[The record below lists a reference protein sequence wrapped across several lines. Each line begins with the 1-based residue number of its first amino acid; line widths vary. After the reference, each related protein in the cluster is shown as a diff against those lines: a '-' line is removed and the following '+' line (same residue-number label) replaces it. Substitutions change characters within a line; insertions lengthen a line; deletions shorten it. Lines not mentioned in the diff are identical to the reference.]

1 MEGNNQGWNSE
12 SLEIMDIITAG
23 KEIQFLP
30 AFICLL
36 EK

>member
-1 MEGNNQGWNSE
+1 MEKNNQGWNSE

-23 KEIQFLP
+23 NEIQFFP